1 MKRVLFVAAMFGC
14 VTSAFAETTAI
25 VGATVHT
32 VGANGTLDSATVVIR
47 DGRIAA
53 VGRDLA
59 VPDDATVVNAIG
71 KIVTPGLFTPR
82 GNIGLVEVGFS
93 AGPLDAVQRGDQ
105 FTASFDVADAF
116 NPRSTLIPI
125 NRVEGVTRALI
136 EPRPGFPDDSGMTS
150 SVISGLAAVVNLS
163 GDADSVDRRGAALV
177 VTLGEA
183 GVSYAGTSRASPW
196 LLLKQ
201 ALREAADYR
210 EHSDAHERGQH
221 RDYALSLADLDAL
234 QGVLSGDVPL
244 LVNVDRASDILALV
258 RLVEELGLRAIV
270 SGGAEAWMHAAAL
283 AEANIPV
290 ILAPASNLP
299 SNFDRLNVRSDAAKL
314 LVDAGVRV
322 MFADSE
328 GHTHNA
334 RNITQSAGNATV
346 AGLTRD
352 EALRAITLTP
362 AEVYGVADSVGSL
375 DVGKD
380 ADIVIWPGDPLEL
393 TVYPEQVFIK
403 GESVPMVSRQTL
415 LFERYRDVASEM
427 PPAYRKQGASD

>member
-1 MKRVLFVAAMFGC
+1 MKRLLLAAMLFGC
-14 VTSAFAETTAI
+14 VTSALAETTAI

-32 VGANGTLDSATVVIR
+32 IGAKGTLESATVLIR

-53 VGRDLA
+53 VGSDVR
-59 VPDDATVVNAIG
+59 VPDDAEVINAIG
-71 KIVTPGLFTPR
+71 KVVTPGLFTPR
-82 GNIGLVEVGFS
+82 GYLGLVEVGFS

-116 NPRSTLIPI
+116 NPQSTLIPV
-125 NRVEGVTRALI
+125 NRVEGVTRALV
-136 EPRPGFPDDSGMTS
+136 EPRPGFADDSGFTS

-163 GDADSVDRRGAALV
+163 GEPDSVDRRAAALV

-183 GVSYAGTSRASPW
+183 GVGYAGTSRVSPW

-201 ALREAADYR
+201 ALSEAADYR
-210 EHSDAHERGQH
+210 EHRDAHERGQH
-221 RDYALSLADLDAL
+221 RDYTLSLADLDAL

-244 LVNVDRASDILALV
+244 FVNVDRASDILALV
-258 RLVEELGLRAIV
+258 RLVEERELRAII
-270 SGGAEAWMHAAAL
+270 SGGVEAWMHADAL
-283 AEANIPV
+283 AAADIPV

-299 SNFDRLNVRSDAAKL
+299 SDFDRLNARGDAATI

-322 MFADSE
+322 MFADSQS
-328 GHTHNA
+328 HTHNA
-334 RNITQSAGNATV
+334 RNITQSAGNSTV

-380 ADIVIWPGDPLEL
+380 ADVVIWPGDPLEL
-393 TVYPEQVFIK
+393 TVYPERVFIK
-403 GESVPMVSRQTL
+403 GASMPMSSRQTL
-415 LFERYRDVASEM
+415 LFERYRDVTSET
-427 PPAYRKQGASD
+427 PPAYRR